1 MWQCYIISELR
12 TVWQISNPIPK
23 ELEARDFSRVSVHY
37 EIQVEDLYSFDYLD
51 LIEALEA
58 LEKSE

>member
-1 MWQCYIISELR
+1 MQQCYIISELR
-12 TVWQISNPIPK
+12 TVWQISNPISK
-23 ELEARDFSRVSVHY
+23 ELEAHDFSRVSVHY

-58 LEKSE
+58 LERSE

>member
-1 MWQCYIISELR
+1 MM
-12 TVWQISNPIPK
+12 NF
-23 ELEARDFSRVSVHY
+23 DY

-51 LIEALEA
+51 LIEVLEA

>member
-1 MWQCYIISELR
+1 MM
-12 TVWQISNPIPK
+12 N
-23 ELEARDFSRVSVHY
+23 FNY

-58 LEKSE
+58 LERSE

>member
-1 MWQCYIISELR
+1 MM
-12 TVWQISNPIPK
+12 NF
-23 ELEARDFSRVSVHY
+23 DY

-58 LEKSE
+58 LEERE

>member
-1 MWQCYIISELR
+1 MM
-12 TVWQISNPIPK
+12 NF
-23 ELEARDFSRVSVHY
+23 DY

-51 LIEALEA
+51 LIEALET

>member
-1 MWQCYIISELR
+1 MM
-12 TVWQISNPIPK
+12 NF
-23 ELEARDFSRVSVHY
+23 DY

-58 LEKSE
+58 LERSE

>member
-12 TVWQISNPIPK
+12 TVWQISNPISK

>member
-1 MWQCYIISELR
+1 M
-12 TVWQISNPIPK
+12 NF
-23 ELEARDFSRVSVHY
+23 DY

-51 LIEALEA
+51 LIEALET

>member
-1 MWQCYIISELR
+1 MQQCYIISELR
-12 TVWQISNPIPK
+12 TVWQISNPISK

-58 LEKSE
+58 LERSE

>member
-1 MWQCYIISELR
+1 M
-12 TVWQISNPIPK
+12 NF
-23 ELEARDFSRVSVHY
+23 DY

-51 LIEALEA
+51 LIEVLEA